1 MGKFSYVAKSLLLLL
16 FLQCFVNQDLYAQR
30 DSFFNYNKND
40 DKHWRDVDE
49 VQAPA
54 LPYSHGL
61 EDNYHVA
68 ENAEELPLGSGL
80 LAL

>member
-1 MGKFSYVAKSLLLLL
+1 MKKSYYIAKSLLLLL
-16 FLQCFVNQDLYAQR
+16 FLQFFVNQDLYAQR
-30 DSFFNYNKND
+30 DSFFNYNNND
-40 DKHWRDVDE
+40 DKCWRNVDE

-68 ENAEELPLGSGL
+68 ENVEELPLGNGL
-80 LAL
+80 LA